1 MSYLE
6 KYIPALLAAVAVAI
20 LFGDRIRSLVGGI
33 WGKDATAS
41 GEKKFLSL
49 VVASR
54 QLIEHFE
61 GTGDEEGAKAART
74 AAARLFVEKKESE
87 PKA

>member
-6 KYIPALLAAVAVAI
+6 KYMPALLAAVAVAI

-33 WGKDATAS
+33 WGRGATAS
-41 GEKKFLSL
+41 DEKKFLSL

-54 QLIEHFE
+54 SLIEHFE

-74 AAARLFVEKKESE
+74 AAARLFVDDKPE

>member
-1 MSYLE
+1 MNWE
-6 KYIPALLAAVAVAI
+6 KYIPAALAAGAAAV
-20 LFGDRIRSLVGGI
+20 LFGNQIRSLVGNF
-33 WGKDATAS
+33 WGRGATAS
-41 GEKKFLSL
+41 GEKQFLSL

-54 QLIEHFE
+54 SLIEHFE

-74 AAARLFVEKKESE
+74 AAARLFVDRKAE

>member
-1 MSYLE
+1 MSWE
-6 KYIPALLAAVAVAI
+6 KYIPAALAAGAAVV
-20 LFGDRIRSLVGGI
+20 LFGDKLRSLVGNA
-33 WGKDATAS
+33 WGRGATANS
-41 GEKKFLSL
+41 ERQFLEL

-54 QLIEHFE
+54 NLVKHFE
-61 GTGDEEGAKAART
+61 STGDEEGAKAART

>member
-1 MSYLE
+1 MSWE

-33 WGKDATAS
+33 WGRGATAS
-41 GEKKFLSL
+41 GEKQFLSL

-54 QLIEHFE
+54 SLIEHFE
-61 GTGDEEGAKAART
+61 ATGDEEGAKAART
-74 AAARLFVEKKESE
+74 AAARLFVDGKPE

>member
-1 MSYLE
+1 
-6 KYIPALLAAVAVAI
+6 
-20 LFGDRIRSLVGGI
+20 
-33 WGKDATAS
+33 
-41 GEKKFLSL
+41 LSL

-74 AAARLFVEKKESE
+74 AAARLFVDRKAE

>member
-1 MSYLE
+1 MNWE
-6 KYIPALLAAVAVAI
+6 KYIPAALAAGAAAV
-20 LFGDRIRSLVGGI
+20 LFGNQIRSLVGNF
-33 WGKDATAS
+33 WGRGATAS

-61 GTGDEEGAKAART
+61 STGDEEGAKAART
-74 AAARLFVEKKESE
+74 AAARLFVDRKAE
-87 PKA
+87 PSA

>member
-1 MSYLE
+1 MSWE
-6 KYIPALLAAVAVAI
+6 KYIPAALAAGAAAV
-20 LFGDRIRSLVGGI
+20 LFGDKLSSFAGGLL
-33 WGKDATAS
+33 GKTATAS

-74 AAARLFVEKKESE
+74 AAARLFVDDKPE

>member
-1 MSYLE
+1 MSWE
-6 KYIPALLAAVAVAI
+6 KYIPAALAAGAAAV
-20 LFGDRIRSLVGGI
+20 LFGDKLRSLVGNF
-33 WGKDATAS
+33 WGRGATAS
-41 GEKKFLSL
+41 SERQFLEL

-54 QLIEHFE
+54 NLVKHFE

-74 AAARLFVEKKESE
+74 AAARLFVDGKPE

>member
-1 MSYLE
+1 MSWE
-6 KYIPALLAAVAVAI
+6 KYIPAALAAGAAAV
-20 LFGDRIRSLVGGI
+20 LFGDKLRSLVGNF
-33 WGKDATAS
+33 WGRGATAS
-41 GEKKFLSL
+41 GEKQFLSL

-61 GTGDEEGAKAART
+61 ATGDEEGAKAART
-74 AAARLFVEKKESE
+74 AAARLFVDRKAE

>member
-1 MSYLE
+1 MNWE
-6 KYIPALLAAVAVAI
+6 KYIPAALAACAAAV

-33 WGKDATAS
+33 WGREATANS
-41 GEKKFLSL
+41 EKKFLAL

-54 QLIEHFE
+54 NLIEHFE
-61 GTGDEEGAKAART
+61 ATGDEEGAKAART

>member
-1 MSYLE
+1 MNWE
-6 KYIPALLAAVAVAI
+6 KYIPAALAAGAAAV
-20 LFGDRIRSLVGGI
+20 LFGDKLRSLVGNF
-33 WGKDATAS
+33 WGKTATAS
-41 GEKKFLSL
+41 EEKKFLSL

-74 AAARLFVEKKESE
+74 AAARLFVDDSKPE

>member
-1 MSYLE
+1 MSWE
-6 KYIPALLAAVAVAI
+6 KYIPAALAAGAVAV
-20 LFGDRIRSLVGGI
+20 LFGEKIKSTVLGLGRN
-33 WGKDATAS
+33 ATAS
-41 GEKKFLSL
+41 GEKQFLAL

-61 GTGDEEGAKAART
+61 STGDEEGAKAART
-74 AAARLFVEKKESE
+74 AAARLFVDDSKPE

>member
-1 MSYLE
+1 MNWE
-6 KYIPALLAAVAVAI
+6 KYIPAALAAGAAAV
-20 LFGDRIRSLVGGI
+20 LFGDKLRSLVGNF
-33 WGKDATAS
+33 WGRGATAS
-41 GEKKFLSL
+41 GEKQFLSL

-54 QLIEHFE
+54 SLIEHFE
-61 GTGDEEGAKAART
+61 AAGDEEGAKAART

>member
-1 MSYLE
+1 MNWE
-6 KYIPALLAAVAVAI
+6 KYIPAALAAGAAAV
-20 LFGDRIRSLVGGI
+20 LFGNQIRSLVGNF
-33 WGKDATAS
+33 WGKTATAS
-41 GEKKFLSL
+41 EEKQFLSL

-61 GTGDEEGAKAART
+61 STGDEEGAKAART

>member
-1 MSYLE
+1 MSWE
-6 KYIPALLAAVAVAI
+6 KYIPAALAAGAVAV
-20 LFGDRIRSLVGGI
+20 LFGDKIKSTVLGLGRN
-33 WGKDATAS
+33 ATAS
-41 GEKKFLSL
+41 DEKKFLAL

-61 GTGDEEGAKAART
+61 ATGDEEGAKAART
-74 AAARLFVEKKESE
+74 AAARLFVDGKPE

>member
-1 MSYLE
+1 MTWE
-6 KYIPALLAAVAVAI
+6 KYIPALLAAVAVAM

-33 WGKDATAS
+33 WGRGATANS
-41 GEKKFLSL
+41 ERQFLEL

-54 QLIEHFE
+54 NLVKHFE

-74 AAARLFVEKKESE
+74 AAARLFVDRKAE
-87 PKA
+87 PSA

>member
-1 MSYLE
+1 MSWE
-6 KYIPALLAAVAVAI
+6 KYIPAALAAGAAAV
-20 LFGDRIRSLVGGI
+20 LFGDKLRSLVGGI

-61 GTGDEEGAKAART
+61 ITGDEEGAKAART
-74 AAARLFVEKKESE
+74 AAARLFVDDSKPE